1 MYVIDGLRL
10 TEYRYVHIDSPC
22 ELFKKYGFMPGSSVG
37 GSASFDSE
45 AVNQVVNKLDSL
57 SLGASAAVT
66 EYLNHLDTLKSS
78 EVAPE
83 QSDGATKDTSEVS
96 NV

>member
-1 MYVIDGLRL
+1 MYVIEGLRL

-22 ELFKKYGFMPGSSVG
+22 DLFKKYGFMPVSSVG
-37 GSASFDSE
+37 AASFESE

-57 SLGASAAVT
+57 ALGASAAVT
-66 EYLNHLDTLKSS
+66 EYLNHLDSHKLNEDAFERSEEVSGVSS
-78 EVAPE
+78 
-83 QSDGATKDTSEVS
+83 DVS